1 MLIRLVA
8 RLVFLVR
15 RVLIGVAWSV
25 VFGPDLFIGVM
36 YPEAFVA

>member
-8 RLVFLVR
+8 RLAFLVR
-15 RVLIGVAWSV
+15 RVLFGVAWSV
-25 VFGPDLFIGVM
+25 VSGPGLFIGVM